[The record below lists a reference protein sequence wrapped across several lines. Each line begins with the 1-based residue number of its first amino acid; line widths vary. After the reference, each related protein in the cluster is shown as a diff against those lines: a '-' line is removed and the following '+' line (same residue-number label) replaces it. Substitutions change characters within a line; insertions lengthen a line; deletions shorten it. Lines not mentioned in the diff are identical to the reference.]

1 MNFYIFPSVLHLFKY
16 RLLVQALQK
25 RYGQSSDPF
34 PFGWVRGVV
43 LLLIVKEDVLMA
55 RLMADKEFKKQQ
67 GDRRYDTHVALINYY
82 VDHLSSKGQIP
93 YVAPLYGG
101 VNATLLSI
109 LRDPGPMTQNNDKGS
124 GFICMENDDQT
135 AEALY
140 NHYKAAG
147 ISACDIVPW
156 NAYPW
161 YINKEPSASQL
172 KVGAETISY
181 LLTMLKNLRVVMLHG
196 NAAHKAWDYL
206 PEKVKEVVSSRNI
219 EVIKTFHTS
228 RMAFISKDPDEVL
241 RRKRHVT
248 ESFQKAASILS
259 QTD

>member
-1 MNFYIFPSVLHLFKY
+1 
-16 RLLVQALQK
+16 
-25 RYGQSSDPF
+25 
-34 PFGWVRGVV
+34 
-43 LLLIVKEDVLMA
+43 MA

-67 GDRRYDTHVALINYY
+67 WDRRYDTHIAPINQYI
-82 VDHLSSKGQIP
+82 DHLSSKRWIP

-101 VNATLLSI
+101 INAKLLSI
-109 LRDPGPMTQNNDKGS
+109 LRDPGPKTQNNDKGS

-140 NHYKAAG
+140 NYYKAAD
-147 ISACDIVPW
+147 ISAVDVVPW

-161 YINKEPSASQL
+161 YINKEPSSSQL
-172 KVGAETISY
+172 KEGSETISH

-206 PEKVKEVVSSRNI
+206 PEKIKEVVSSRNI

-241 RRKRHVT
+241 RRKMHIT
-248 ESFQKAASILS
+248 ESFQKAAFIIN
-259 QTD
+259 QPD